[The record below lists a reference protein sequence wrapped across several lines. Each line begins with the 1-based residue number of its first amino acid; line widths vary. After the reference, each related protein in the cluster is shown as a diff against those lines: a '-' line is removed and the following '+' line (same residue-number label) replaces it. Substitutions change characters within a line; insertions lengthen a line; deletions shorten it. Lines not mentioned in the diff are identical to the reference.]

1 MKKNNNSLFYANR
14 MYDLITE
21 IKPDNNKLEEIWNPI
36 INLLKENEVQL
47 IINNNTI
54 TYKKDIA
61 EMTYEITDM
70 EKFKNNFL
78 DVLHTNLI
86 DFLSMLDS

>member
-1 MKKNNNSLFYANR
+1 MDNNSLFYANR

-21 IKPDNNKLEEIWNPI
+21 IKPDNNKLEEIWKPI

-47 IINNNTI
+47 IINNNII

>member
-1 MKKNNNSLFYANR
+1 MKKNNNSA
-14 MYDLITE
+14 
-21 IKPDNNKLEEIWNPI
+21 LETK
-36 INLLKENEVQL
+36 LKENKVMEPLEIFNLLTENKVEVIL
-47 IINNNTI
+47 KNNTI

>member
-1 MKKNNNSLFYANR
+1 MATL
-14 MYDLITE
+14 E
-21 IKPDNNKLEEIWNPI
+21 IF
-36 INLLKENEVQL
+36 NLLTENKVEVIL
-47 IINNNTI
+47 KNNTI

>member
-1 MKKNNNSLFYANR
+1 MSSIGSNEDN
-14 MYDLITE
+14 TV
-21 IKPDNNKLEEIWNPI
+21 NNKLEEIWKPI

>member
-1 MKKNNNSLFYANR
+1 MKKNNNLA
-14 MYDLITE
+14 LETE
-21 IKPDNNKLEEIWNPI
+21 VKENKVMTTLEIF
-36 INLLKENEVQL
+36 NLLTENKVEVIL
-47 IINNNTI
+47 KNNTI

>member
-1 MKKNNNSLFYANR
+1 MKKNNNSALE
-14 MYDLITE
+14 TE
-21 IKPDNNKLEEIWNPI
+21 VKENKVMTTLEIF
-36 INLLKENEVQL
+36 NLLTENKVEVIL
-47 IINNNTI
+47 KNNTI

-70 EKFKNNFL
+70 KKFKNNFL

>member
-1 MKKNNNSLFYANR
+1 MKKNNNLA
-14 MYDLITE
+14 LETE
-21 IKPDNNKLEEIWNPI
+21 VKENKVMTTLEIF
-36 INLLKENEVQL
+36 NLLTENKVEVIL
-47 IINNNTI
+47 KNNTI

-78 DVLHTNLI
+78 NVLHTNLI

>member
-1 MKKNNNSLFYANR
+1 MKKNNNSALE
-14 MYDLITE
+14 TE
-21 IKPDNNKLEEIWNPI
+21 
-36 INLLKENEVQL
+36 LKENKVMETWEIFNLLTENKVEVIL
-47 IINNNTI
+47 KNNTI

>member
-1 MKKNNNSLFYANR
+1 MKKNNNSA
-14 MYDLITE
+14 
-21 IKPDNNKLEEIWNPI
+21 LETK
-36 INLLKENEVQL
+36 LKENKVMETLEIFNLLTENKVEVIL
-47 IINNNTI
+47 KNNTI

>member
-1 MKKNNNSLFYANR
+1 MKKNNNSALE
-14 MYDLITE
+14 TE
-21 IKPDNNKLEEIWNPI
+21 
-36 INLLKENEVQL
+36 LKENKVMETWEIFNLLTENKVEVIL
-47 IINNNTI
+47 KNNTI

-70 EKFKNNFL
+70 KKFKNNFL

>member
-1 MKKNNNSLFYANR
+1 MKKNNNLA
-14 MYDLITE
+14 LETE
-21 IKPDNNKLEEIWNPI
+21 VKENKVMTTLEIF
-36 INLLKENEVQL
+36 NLLTENKVEVIL
-47 IINNNTI
+47 KNNTI

-78 DVLHTNLI
+78 DVLHTNII